1 MTKEQSELFDF
12 SMDLGFTRET
22 REGIERAARNA
33 NEVWTNYAKHAFVF
47 MAVGRMFF
55 TSADVDVYMMEHF
68 PQIKTHENHGWL
80 ECECG
85 CMNNVDAKPST
96 PAPASAEPPQI
107 GWVIEDDEYGRLCL
121 GMECSK
127 LAWVTFTNENALRFA
142 RRIDAENAKTIWK
155 VNGNVRDH
163 SWG

>member
-68 PQIKTHENHGWL
+68 PQIKTHEKRAMGQVTLWAMKNKVVRLTDRFTRDPRPNCHQKPCRVL
-80 ECECG
+80 E
-85 CMNNVDAKPST
+85 S
-96 PAPASAEPPQI
+96 
-107 GWVIEDDEYGRLCL
+107 L
-121 GMECSK
+121 
-127 LAWVTFTNENALRFA
+127 LR
-142 RRIDAENAKTIWK
+142 K
-155 VNGNVRDH
+155 
-163 SWG
+163 